1 MSKFDSHTEWTAR
14 ICEKQQS
21 PEYQQACRHFQSECD
36 RLAQA
41 FSQLPIQEWM
51 QACQKNTVRT
61 EWAVGSTLH
70 RGFYCPSPVYDLLV
84 GNVKRG
90 VIRKNGIPVEN
101 RSHVYGFDEAGRL
114 LWCKSL
120 YNAKAAYT
128 EYLTY
133 CDSRIFGVT
142 VSEQG
147 EVMSLTEEVYAEGR
161 IVSYLYGLCLNPEGT
176 VKIAELSCE
185 YYTYDEEGL
194 CGTQWHRYI
203 HADTEGSFSGKKPLW
218 MQQPFYR
225 TDSYRFVRKN
235 GYLDSYTNG
244 ISTYK
249 VRSRRK
255 A

>member
-1 MSKFDSHTEWTAR
+1 
-14 ICEKQQS
+14 
-21 PEYQQACRHFQSECD
+21 
-36 RLAQA
+36 
-41 FSQLPIQEWM
+41 M

-176 VKIAELSCE
+176 VKIVRLISMGSLPTGSDFPQRMESALSSASS
-185 YYTYDEEGL
+185 
-194 CGTQWHRYI
+194 TQDFETI
-203 HADTEGSFSGKKPLW
+203 ATSLDT
-218 MQQPFYR
+218 
-225 TDSYRFVRKN
+225 
-235 GYLDSYTNG
+235 
-244 ISTYK
+244 
-249 VRSRRK
+249 
-255 A
+255 